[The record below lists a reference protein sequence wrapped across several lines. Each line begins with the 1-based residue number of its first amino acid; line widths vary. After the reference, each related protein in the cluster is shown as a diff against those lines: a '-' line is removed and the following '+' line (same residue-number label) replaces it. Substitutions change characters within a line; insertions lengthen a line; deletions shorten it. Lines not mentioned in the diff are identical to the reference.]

1 MKISVGRPR
10 DEVWGISVWARSVIN
25 FSMALSVRE
34 SEART
39 APAQAVCMMISASP
53 SRALSI
59 APFSKS
65 AGSFVSRVRAVDV
78 APRRVGRL

>member
-1 MKISVGRPR
+1 
-10 DEVWGISVWARSVIN
+10 
-25 FSMALSVRE
+25 MALSVRE

-53 SRALSI
+53 SRAAFDRPLQQERGQ
-59 APFSKS
+59 FRR
-65 AGSFVSRVRAVDV
+65 AGVRAVDV